1 MNILLTKH
9 NKKTSEV
16 GFTAD
21 EKSTEIA
28 VTIDSNLVFFVDME

>member
-1 MNILLTKH
+1 MEKFLGKYILQTKH

-28 VTIDSNLVFFVDME
+28 VF